1 MVDHLHVLR
10 PINTGQTKQI
20 IERRG
25 GIEFEFGKEDMNLES
40 FLELFRV
47 EFHLLYHVRIVPFA
61 LLCLNCLN
69 IRRCNMS
76 ALHMRALDSTSLT
89 YSFG

>member
-1 MVDHLHVLR
+1 MKTLTIPLPKRMKSSDR
-10 PINTGQTKQI
+10 NQKK
-20 IERRG
+20 
-25 GIEFEFGKEDMNLES
+25 GKEDMNLES

-69 IRRCNMS
+69 IRRCNIS